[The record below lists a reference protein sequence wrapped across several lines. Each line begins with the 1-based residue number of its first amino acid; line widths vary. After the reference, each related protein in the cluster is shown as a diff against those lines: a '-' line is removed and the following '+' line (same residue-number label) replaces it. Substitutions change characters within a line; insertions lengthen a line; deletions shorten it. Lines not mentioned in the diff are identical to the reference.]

1 MDIGKLKNELLE
13 NEEVLMGKILDYA
26 KKHDYTKYTSTL
38 KEAWRMSISGLTD
51 ALVKVIDKTSDI
63 SEMGPDDDY
72 ANSEIA
78 EFGIIEARK
87 LRSRGVTI
95 GMFLGLVKYYCQAY
109 VDLVQEGGFS
119 IEEKTYFSQYI
130 RRFFDFVELGF
141 TTKWMELSEKHLV
154 EELQEQ
160 NRHMTNEKN
169 KYLTV
174 FESMYDPAIL
184 LDRENRIQNINNQ
197 AAAVFL
203 GLDMSGAKDYREM
216 DIDDR
221 LEWIT
226 SEADAFL
233 KTEMMEMS
241 LQKTLSINGS
251 DRTYAIKLKRMMDV
265 SEKYSGSLVVFSD
278 ITDMHSK
285 GKPRLC
291 FSTLPRQTAP
301 VTSQL
306 RDYSDIDR

>member
-1 MDIGKLKNELLE
+1 
-13 NEEVLMGKILDYA
+13 
-26 KKHDYTKYTSTL
+26 
-38 KEAWRMSISGLTD
+38 
-51 ALVKVIDKTSDI
+51 
-63 SEMGPDDDY
+63 MGPDDDY

-184 LDRENRIQNINNQ
+184 LDRENRIQNIITRRRLFFS
-197 AAAVFL
+197 VWICL
-203 GLDMSGAKDYREM
+203 GPRTTEKWTLMS
-216 DIDDR
+216 
-221 LEWIT
+221 
-226 SEADAFL
+226 
-233 KTEMMEMS
+233 
-241 LQKTLSINGS
+241 
-251 DRTYAIKLKRMMDV
+251 V
-265 SEKYSGSLVVFSD
+265 
-278 ITDMHSK
+278 
-285 GKPRLC
+285 
-291 FSTLPRQTAP
+291 
-301 VTSQL
+301 
-306 RDYSDIDR
+306 